1 MRTIKFR
8 GYGIVEKKWFY
19 GNLVEGNAGRYITDA
34 YYEEGQGD
42 MIRYDP
48 IQTKTIGQFTGLV
61 DKDGK
66 EIYEGD
72 IVKYYTLE
80 TITNDLTQPI
90 ENVIV
95 ERCGVITYVLSSFVI
110 KDDDDYDV
118 ELKYYSKDYHV
129 ESPESVDAV
138 NADKFPFIT
147 NENDLCKIEVIG
159 NIHDNPELM
168 KI

>member
-48 IQTKTIGQFTGLV
+48 IQTKTIGQFTGLL
-61 DKDGK
+61 DKNGK

-72 IVKYYTLE
+72 IVKTKGNWGGVVTWNSRGYFYINDGYYTE
-80 TITNDLTQPI
+80 EPDLLPLGSLNCYVRRDI
-90 ENVIV
+90 EIV
-95 ERCGVITYVLSSFVI
+95 
-110 KDDDDYDV
+110 
-118 ELKYYSKDYHV
+118 
-129 ESPESVDAV
+129 
-138 NADKFPFIT
+138 
-147 NENDLCKIEVIG
+147 G
-159 NIHDNPELM
+159 NIHDNPELL
-168 KI
+168 KNND

>member
-48 IQTKTIGQFTGLV
+48 IQTKTIGQFTGLL
-61 DKDGK
+61 DKNGK

-72 IVKYYTLE
+72 IVKTKGNWGGVVTWNSRGYFYINDGYYTE
-80 TITNDLTQPI
+80 EPDLLPLGSLNCYVRRDI
-90 ENVIV
+90 EIV
-95 ERCGVITYVLSSFVI
+95 
-110 KDDDDYDV
+110 
-118 ELKYYSKDYHV
+118 
-129 ESPESVDAV
+129 
-138 NADKFPFIT
+138 
-147 NENDLCKIEVIG
+147 G
-159 NIHDNPELM
+159 NIHDNPEL
-168 KI
+168 